1 MPESVNERLASE
13 AVRHAVYFDRFSTGV
28 VHRLI
33 ALLNRTNADLR
44 AQIVI
49 ALERMPAESFAVERL
64 ESLLHSVRDLNKQA
78 YESVGLELTKEL
90 KEFSAYEVGY
100 QQDLFKHV
108 LPVQVSFNTVVAE
121 QVYSAALSRPFQG
134 KLLSEWSSKIE
145 TDRMARIRDS
155 IRMGYVEGQS
165 TSQIV
170 QRIMGTRAKGYEDG
184 VIEID
189 RRNARA
195 VVQTALSHAAGFAKD
210 RFYGA
215 NKDLVK
221 SIRWLAVLDSRTS
234 EPCRLRD
241 GLKYENETHKPV
253 GHKIPWLAGP
263 GRLHWNCRS
272 TSTPVVKSWR
282 ELGIPID
289 EMEPGTR
296 ASMDGQVPADMTYAD
311 WLKKQP
317 AGRQDDVLGPVRG
330 KLMREGGLTL
340 DRYYSDKGVFLN
352 LDQLRARD
360 AAAFVR
366 AGL

>member
-1 MPESVNERLASE
+1 MPESVNERLADE
-13 AVRHAVYFDRFSTGV
+13 AVRHAVYFDRFSNGV
-28 VHRLI
+28 VRRII
-33 ALLNRTNADLR
+33 ALLNRVDDDLA
-44 AQIVI
+44 AQLI
-49 ALERMPAESFAVERL
+49 AAMERLPVESFTVERL
-64 ESLLHSVRDLNKQA
+64 ESLLQSVYALNKQA
-78 YESVGLELTKEL
+78 YQAAGLELTKEL
-90 KEFSAYEVGY
+90 RDFTFYEVGY

-108 LPVQVSFNTVVAE
+108 LPVQISFNTVVAE

-145 TDRMARIRDS
+145 ADRMARIRDMV
-155 IRMGYVEGQS
+155 RMGYVEGQT

-170 QRIMGTRAKGYEDG
+170 QRIRGTRAKGYEDG

-195 VVQTALSHAAGFAKD
+195 VVQTALSHTAGFAKD
-210 RFYGA
+210 RFYTE

-221 SIRWLAVLDSRTS
+221 AVKWLSTLDGRTS
-234 EPCRLRD
+234 EGCRLRD

-272 TSTPVVKSWR
+272 TSSPVTKSWR

-317 AGRQDDVLGPVRG
+317 AGRQDDVLGPMRG
-330 KLMREGGLTL
+330 KLLRDGGLEL
-340 DRYYSDKGVFLN
+340 DRFYSDKGKYLT
-352 LDQLRARD
+352 LDELRVRD
-360 AAAFVR
+360 AAAFAK